1 MPMLSYHQGSPR
13 FPGRSGRG
21 LRDVDF
27 AMVSSAAQVMDA
39 LRRSVCE
46 KKTSGKA
53 MAATEIIALGYQMVS
68 TAKTNGMDFVTAG
81 ALTAQIGIMAY
92 ALARGEVQC
101 APPPSGGPTTPP
113 VTPPATPPAAAGGM
127 GAGTALAIG
136 AGLVG
141 AALIAR
147 K

>member
-1 MPMLSYHQGSPR
+1 
-13 FPGRSGRG
+13 
-21 LRDVDF
+21 
-27 AMVSSAAQVMDA
+27 MVSSAAQVMDA

-101 APPPSGGPTTPP
+101 APPSSGPTTPP
-113 VTPPATPPAAAGGM
+113 ATPPTTPPAAAGGM